1 MRVCAWPHGRVMA
14 KWDSQRGGKTKG
26 TPISHEA
33 KPVPHEAKPT
43 DDATPVADEG
53 KTTAA
58 EEAISF
64 QPGGG
69 GRRRTRE
76 EVRQKL

>member
-1 MRVCAWPHGRVMA
+1 MA

-33 KPVPHEAKPT
+33 EPALHEAKPT

-58 EEAISF
+58 EEATFF

-69 GRRRTRE
+69 GRRRRGE